1 LRVARRR
8 RLPAETDYRV
18 SEPPR
23 LGWIGSPQNERY
35 LELVASALREVHR
48 RTGARLTLISTT
60 RPSLGDLESLI
71 DRVRWSEATQHA
83 MLAEFDLGIAPL
95 ADDPHT
101 GGKCGYK
108 LLQYGA
114 AGTPAV
120 ASPIGANREILLRL
134 CLSAAGDEAE
144 WIDAIVDLLDKS
156 AEARATLGRRALEMT
171 QRHYSYD
178 AWLPRWKEA
187 IGIADS
193 SDPL

>member
-1 LRVARRR
+1 MRCSGTGEQEECSDDWRRR
-8 RLPAETDYRV
+8 DPKRSWQCDTP
-18 SEPPR
+18 
-23 LGWIGSPQNERY
+23 IG
-35 LELVASALREVHR
+35 
-48 RTGARLTLISTT
+48 RLTLISTT

-134 CLSAAGDEAE
+134 GLSAAGDEAE
-144 WIDAIVDLLDKS
+144 WIDAIVDLLD
-156 AEARATLGRRALEMT
+156 R
-171 QRHYSYD
+171 
-178 AWLPRWKEA
+178 PC
-187 IGIADS
+187 
-193 SDPL
+193 